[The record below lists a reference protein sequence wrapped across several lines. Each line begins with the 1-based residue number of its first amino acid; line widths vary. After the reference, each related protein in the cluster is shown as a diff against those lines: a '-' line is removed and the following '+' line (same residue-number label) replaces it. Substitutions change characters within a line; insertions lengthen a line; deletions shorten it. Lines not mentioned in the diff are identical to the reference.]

1 MKVELA
7 ALCDAATESAGKLNI
22 LGAFDALHLPQYPF
36 QVPHCALVYRIRFNR
51 VEGGEH
57 GIRVNFVDQDGKD
70 LVPPLEAK
78 ANVTLVDGQDSR
90 VTNLIMNLSGLNVP
104 APGKFSID
112 LAIDGRHEMSLP
124 LTAFHVQP
132 GSNK

>member
-7 ALCDAATESAGKLNI
+7 ALCDAATESGGKLNI
-22 LGAFDALHLPQYPF
+22 LGAFDAFHLPQYPF

-57 GIRVNFVDQDGKD
+57 SVRVNFVDQDGKD

-78 ANVTLVDGQDSR
+78 ANVVLVDSA
-90 VTNLIMNLSGLNVP
+90 V
-104 APGKFSID
+104 F
-112 LAIDGRHEMSLP
+112 
-124 LTAFHVQP
+124 
-132 GSNK
+132 